1 MTHHPTLVL
10 IYRNAAAVGWDG
22 PCSDLILG
30 LLAVWI
36 EEAEQE
42 EQMSVELNYFLY
54 LFGFEKEE
62 PDRFF
67 RRNRPGCI

>member
-42 EQMSVELNYFLY
+42 EQMSVELNYFL
-54 LFGFEKEE
+54 
-62 PDRFF
+62 
-67 RRNRPGCI
+67 